1 MDPIYTRENCRL
13 AYQLNWSLSL
23 FWHHPAPPETWLSGL
38 QQVTE
43 REGVRLL
50 RYRLKEPHTGQ
61 FLISTKPGVCP
72 VDMVRCVKGRLQ
84 YMVRATHPKAFRR
97 NYSFRSIG
105 SAERKVIEE
114 YVATQHAHHP
124 MADPETQKLLERF
137 SITRLEVDLSKSRTS
152 GHSSFWYDLH
162 VVLVNDGRFR
172 ETDVEILER
181 VRRMI
186 VRVAGQREH
195 LLSRAAILADHIH
208 LTLGCKPPEAPYD
221 VALCYMNNLAFACG
235 MRPIFRFSAY
245 VGTFGEYDIWVPS
258 LREPV

>member
-13 AYQLNWSLSL
+13 AYKLNWSLSV
-23 FWHHPAPPETWLSGL
+23 FWHDPAPPEGWLAGL

-43 REGVRLL
+43 RDGIRLL

-61 FLISTKPGVCP
+61 FLLSTKPGVCP

-84 YMVRATHPKAFRR
+84 YLVRSTQPKAFRR

-105 SAERKVIEE
+105 SARREVIEE

-124 MADPETQKLLERF
+124 MADPQTQKLLERF
-137 SITRLEVDLSKSRTS
+137 SIARPEVDLSKPRTS

-172 ETDVEILER
+172 ETDVEMLER
-181 VRRMI
+181 MRQMI
-186 VRVAGQREH
+186 ARVADQREH

-208 LTLGCKPPEAPYD
+208 LALGCKPAEAPYD

-235 MRPIFRFSAY
+235 MRAVFRFSAY
-245 VGTFGEYDIWVPS
+245 VGTFGEYDVWVPD
-258 LREPV
+258 LRKP